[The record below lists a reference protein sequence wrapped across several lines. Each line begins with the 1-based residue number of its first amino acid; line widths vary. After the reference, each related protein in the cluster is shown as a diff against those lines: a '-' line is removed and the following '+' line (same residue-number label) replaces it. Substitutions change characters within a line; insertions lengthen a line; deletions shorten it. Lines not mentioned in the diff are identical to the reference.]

1 MDGCTNEGCD
11 VLPKQLPTEQKV
23 IEAHLEDKET
33 EKAQIETKSTELE
46 LNTQM
51 TEIDRI
57 AMQEHE
63 AKVLEHMRKHRQRH
77 CNCS

>member
-1 MDGCTNEGCD
+1 MDGCTNKGCD

-33 EKAQIETKSTELE
+33 EKALFETKSTELE

-51 TEIDRI
+51 KEINLI

-63 AKVLEHMRKHRQRH
+63 AKVLEHVRKHRQRH

>member
-11 VLPKQLPTEQKV
+11 VLPKQPPTEQKV

-33 EKAQIETKSTELE
+33 EKAPIETKSTELE

-51 TEIDRI
+51 KEIDRI

-63 AKVLEHMRKHRQRH
+63 AKVLEHVRKHRQRH